1 MSAAPAP
8 SIFASR
14 GLAEHIVRGVIGLVA
29 LQQAMALS
37 ATHPLQSLILAGTA
51 LLAFRGCP
59 VCWTVGLFETLAH
72 RVLARHESLTGE
84 PAEREAGMPPKP
96 CPGCQ

>member
-14 GLAEHIVRGVIGLVA
+14 GLAEHILRGVIGLVA

-37 ATHPLQSLILAGTA
+37 ATQPLQSLVLAGTA

-59 VCWTVGLFETLAH
+59 VCWTIGLVETAYHQFKRH
-72 RVLARHESLTGE
+72 RGH
-84 PAEREAGMPPKP
+84 
-96 CPGCQ
+96 

>member
-1 MSAAPAP
+1 MSSAPVP

-14 GLAEHIVRGVIGLVA
+14 GLAEHIVRGVVGLVA

-37 ATHPLQSLILAGTA
+37 ATRPLPSLVLAGTA

-59 VCWTVGLFETLAH
+59 VCWTIGLVETAYH
-72 RVLARHESLTGE
+72 QFRRFVR
-84 PAEREAGMPPKP
+84 R
-96 CPGCQ
+96 